1 MRSMRK
7 YLIAIAVL
15 LLAFSCSRT
24 IDHQLDTIEQEISSD
39 PYAAYEQLSDIP
51 QEQLR
56 PSSRKARYALLMSLA
71 MDKSYIDV
79 ADDSLAQIAVRYFD
93 RHGTK
98 RDKMLSLYS
107 LGRVQRNAGNNTGA
121 IISFLQAK
129 EMAVKMED
137 LHYTGLILRNM
148 AEIYGDCQDYDTELA
163 YYQESARFFHANDEP
178 YYAAYAELGESMS
191 YISLGEMQ
199 VADSILAHLESYA
212 RKEDKKEFLSKI
224 LKDRAYILTTQ
235 NGNNSEETITLF
247 REAAWLGFPAATT
260 ADYCLMARAFDS
272 NLQRQIDSADYY
284 LLLAERAAK
293 TLLDSI
299 HLCNARVFIYE
310 RRNCADLAFEQMN
323 KGIELHNKMVFS
335 KENQQTAN
343 TVRDY
348 REQEATHHAVLARY
362 RFILLVLS
370 ALVII
375 ALFCV
380 LVLYIILHRRQL
392 AEKERALQEQEE
404 QLEEDLLQIREI
416 TDSLLATRQD
426 CSELAYA
433 VNLALQEKITVVK
446 MFADTY
452 AALLDD
458 STGKTSDPYRYLDED
473 YQKRKDIRLQSF
485 VSALDALRKDD
496 SLFLLLEDSIN
507 KFRDNLMARFRAAC
521 NSGDK
526 GRPLFN
532 ESDYRMIM
540 LFFAGI
546 PDRTVAFLMQMTCGA
561 VRTRKTR
568 FKERISRNLGQNGDN
583 YIRALSGEAPE
594 IWM

>member
-79 ADDSLAQIAVRYFD
+79 TDDSLALIAVRYFD

-191 YISLGEMQ
+191 YISLGEIQ
-199 VADSILAHLESYA
+199 VADSILLHLESYA
-212 RKEDKKEFLSKI
+212 RNNNQIAFLSKVLRNQALI
-224 LKDRAYILTTQ
+224 QTMPIMKDPEKALSLY
-235 NGNNSEETITLF
+235 
-247 REAAWLGFPAATT
+247 REVKELGFPVSTT
-260 ADYCLMARAFDS
+260 SGLGTIASVFEHL
-272 NLQRQIDSADYY
+272 NQVDSAEYY
-284 LLLAERAAK
+284 LFLAERTAR

-299 HLCNARVFIYE
+299 HLCNARISIYHH
-310 RRNCADLAFEQMN
+310 RNCADLAFQQMN
-323 KGIELHNKMVFS
+323 RGIDLHNKMVFS
-335 KENQQTAN
+335 KENQLIAN

-348 REQEATHHAVLARY
+348 REQEATHHAALARY

-370 ALVII
+370 IMVII
-375 ALFCV
+375 ALVCV
-380 LVLYIILHRRQL
+380 LVQHIVLHRRQL
-392 AEKERALQEQEE
+392 AEKERTLQDQEE

-416 TDSLLATRQD
+416 TDSLLEARQN
-426 CSELAYA
+426 CSELAFA
-433 VNLALQEKITVVK
+433 VNQALQEKISVVK

-458 STGKTSDPYRYLDED
+458 STGKSYDPYRYLDED
-473 YQKRKDIRLQSF
+473 FQKRKDNQLQSF

-507 KFRDNLMARFRAAC
+507 KFRDNLMVQFRATC
-521 NSGDK
+521 NSSDK
-526 GRPLFN
+526 GQSLFN

-540 LFFAGI
+540 LFFAGV

-568 FKERISRNLGQNGDN
+568 FKERITQYLGQNGYY

-594 IWM
+594 IRM